1 MGYEVS
7 MQQLNAAW
15 AFVAFVDY
23 PNYGYKS
30 WLTFFSRIL
39 WRLKIKVDEKAL
51 NTLVKLL
58 ENRQRY
64 KLYSDAMEA
73 VPKAKENGFKTALV
87 TTIAYFQFKE
97 ALKPIKRYFNLIM
110 TGYEAKCDKSN
121 PKMYKRVLEILDV
134 KPEEAIMIGD
144 NMLIDIM
151 LPKKLDINAILLD
164 REKKITECTQA
175 DAIVHNLNEAVETV
189 IRKSREK

>member
-1 MGYEVS
+1 
-7 MQQLNAAW
+7 
-15 AFVAFVDY
+15 
-23 PNYGYKS
+23 
-30 WLTFFSRIL
+30 
-39 WRLKIKVDEKAL
+39 
-51 NTLVKLL
+51 
-58 ENRQRY
+58 
-64 KLYSDAMEA
+64 
-73 VPKAKENGFKTALV
+73 
-87 TTIAYFQFKE
+87 
-97 ALKPIKRYFNLIM
+97 M

-144 NMLIDIM
+144 NMPIDIM
-151 LPKKLDINAILLD
+151 LPKKLGINAILLD